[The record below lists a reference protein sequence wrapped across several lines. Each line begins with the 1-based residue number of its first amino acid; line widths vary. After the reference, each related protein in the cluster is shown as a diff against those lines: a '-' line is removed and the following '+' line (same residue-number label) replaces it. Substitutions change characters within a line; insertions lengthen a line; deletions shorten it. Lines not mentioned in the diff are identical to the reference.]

1 MHLYYSKFFCYIDIS
16 YTIDVCTSGFPT
28 VNSSDGESGQ
38 GAENKVTTRLYPNLR
53 FGCKGRVV
61 RLIVAVVEREN
72 GQQIPKLQIW
82 RQNQTDPAS
91 YFKTTFDIPVIND
104 RSVCSNRDL
113 NGGIFRCSL
122 NEAYQ
127 APVQPGDILG
137 IELPP
142 SNDVNLDIE
151 FKTSETTF
159 SPVYMFEGRLDS
171 TVNIS
176 EGSNSSNGSDQL
188 KVPQISLLVTLG
200 TLIIFLI
207 HLMYYNIKGQILHS
221 VIASLR
227 VESMLSLY

>member
-1 MHLYYSKFFCYIDIS
+1 M
-16 YTIDVCTSGFPT
+16 CTSGFPT

-38 GAENKVTTRLYPNLR
+38 GAENEATTRLYPNLR
-53 FGCKGRVV
+53 FGCRGRVV
-61 RLIVAVVEREN
+61 RLIVAVVDRTN

-82 RQNQTDPAS
+82 RQNKTDPAI
-91 YFKTTFDIPVIND
+91 YFKTTFDIPVVNNE
-104 RSVCSNRDL
+104 SVCARRNHK
-113 NGGIFRCSL
+113 GGIFRCSL
-122 NEAYQ
+122 NETYQ
-127 APVQPGDILG
+127 ASVQPGDFLG
-137 IELPP
+137 MELPP
-142 SNDVNLDIE
+142 SNDVDLDIK
-151 FKTSETTF
+151 FKTSKEPF
-159 SPVYMFEGRLDS
+159 SPVYMFEGRLNS

-200 TLIIFLI
+200 RLIIFLI